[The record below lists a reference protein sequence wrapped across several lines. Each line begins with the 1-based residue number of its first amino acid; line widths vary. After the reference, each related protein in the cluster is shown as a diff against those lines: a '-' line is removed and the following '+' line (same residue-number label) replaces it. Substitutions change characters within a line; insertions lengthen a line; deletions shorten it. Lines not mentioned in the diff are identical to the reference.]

1 MIETGK
7 VIDTQNNAAKILIKR
22 HTACGDCGACQVGKD
37 NLNLIIT
44 VENSLKAQKGD
55 LVIIE
60 LNTGNFLFASLILY
74 GIPLMTL
81 IFGIIIF
88 YYILEYFGYQ
98 KNYVQ
103 LIPSI
108 AGLLL
113 MSISYIII
121 KKNESKFQNMN
132 RFKSEMIEI
141 INKK

>member
-7 VIDTQNNAAKILIKR
+7 VIDTQNNTAKVLIKR

-44 VENSLKAQKGD
+44 VENSLKAQKND

-60 LNTGNFLFASLILY
+60 LNTGSFLFASLILY
-74 GIPLMTL
+74 GIPLLAL
-81 IFGIIIF
+81 IFGIIVF
-88 YYILEYFGYQ
+88 YYTLEYLGYQ
-98 KNYVQ
+98 KSYLQ
-103 LIPSI
+103 LIPSL

-113 MSISYIII
+113 MSISYIMI
-121 KKNESKFQNMN
+121 KKNESKFQSMN

-141 INKK
+141 INKI

>member
-7 VIDTQNNAAKILIKR
+7 VIDTHDNTAKVLITR

-37 NLNLIIT
+37 NLNLVIT
-44 VENSLKAQKGD
+44 VENNLKAEKND

-60 LNTGNFLFASLILY
+60 LNTGSFLFASLILY
-74 GIPLMTL
+74 GIPLLAL
-81 IFGIIIF
+81 ILGITVFYFG
-88 YYILEYFGYQ
+88 LEYLGFQKGYI
-98 KNYVQ
+98 Q

-121 KKNESKFQNMN
+121 KKNENKFKNMN
-132 RFKSEMIEI
+132 RFKSKMIELV
-141 INKK
+141 NKT